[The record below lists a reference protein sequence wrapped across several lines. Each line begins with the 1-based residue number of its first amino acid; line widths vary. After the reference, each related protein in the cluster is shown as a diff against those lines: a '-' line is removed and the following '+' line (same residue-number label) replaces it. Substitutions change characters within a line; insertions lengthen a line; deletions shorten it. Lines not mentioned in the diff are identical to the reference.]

1 MVRGKEKARGGRRK
15 DLSKQRKE
23 SVNDDDAEN
32 SGMDIEISQQDEM
45 MDDLESNRRA
55 ENEGVMDESESNSEG
70 AKIDGNKGQDDK
82 TEKDE
87 ELLPRKKAPGRPKIM
102 DPKQPHFCPFPN
114 CTKFPTGTKKSRV
127 HLYFIIC

>member
-15 DLSKQRKE
+15 DLSKQGKE

-55 ENEGVMDESESNSEG
+55 ENEGVMDESESDSEG
-70 AKIDGNKGQDDK
+70 AKIDGNQGQDDR
-82 TEKDE
+82 TEK
-87 ELLPRKKAPGRPKIM
+87 R
-102 DPKQPHFCPFPN
+102 
-114 CTKFPTGTKKSRV
+114 
-127 HLYFIIC
+127 